1 MKQLGIIGLG
11 AMGAPMAGKLQ
22 ECGFQLF
29 TTVRSAYSRQKAER
43 MGIQVLET
51 AGEIA
56 ERTDRILLMVSN
68 YEQCAVA
75 AGTEWGVGCNEKG
88 NNHCFQ
94 LPLRRNKCACSVK
107 CVQRELHF

>member
-51 AGEIA
+51 A
-56 ERTDRILLMVSN
+56 
-68 YEQCAVA
+68 
-75 AGTEWGVGCNEKG
+75 
-88 NNHCFQ
+88 
-94 LPLRRNKCACSVK
+94 
-107 CVQRELHF
+107 